1 MMVQTTMKYVDM
13 TMVTVVYLLL
23 ILITVETIVT
33 ASIPTMIQK
42 LPLKL
47 QPQRQRPY
55 AMYNG

>member
-1 MMVQTTMKYVDM
+1 M
-13 TMVTVVYLLL
+13 
-23 ILITVETIVT
+23 ILIIDPLSTNVLIIVETIVT